1 MAEDR
6 APAADLAQG
15 RAMADRSAQAAQV
28 VGPVRAEAAGR
39 ASVADLVL
47 DHALAQVAFLELASP
62 EWAFL
67 EGLAEVVASG
77 GQDEVWSGRCS

>member
-1 MAEDR
+1 
-6 APAADLAQG
+6 
-15 RAMADRSAQAAQV
+15 MADRSAQAARV

-39 ASVADLVL
+39 ASVADLAL

-62 EWAFL
+62 ERAFL

-77 GQDEVWSGRCS
+77 GQDEVSSGRCS

>member
-1 MAEDR
+1 VAKDR

-28 VGPVRAEAAGR
+28 VGRVRAEAAGR
-39 ASVADLVL
+39 ASVADLAL

-62 EWAFL
+62 ERAFL
-67 EGLAEVVASG
+67 EGLAEVAASG
-77 GQDEVWSGRCS
+77 GQDEVSSGRCS